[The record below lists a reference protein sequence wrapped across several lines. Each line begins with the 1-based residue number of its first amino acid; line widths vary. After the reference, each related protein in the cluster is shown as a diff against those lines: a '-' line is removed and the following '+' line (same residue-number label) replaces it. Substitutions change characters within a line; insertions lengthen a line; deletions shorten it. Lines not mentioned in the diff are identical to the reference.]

1 MFVNTDNT
9 EIHTLGLFA
18 MTYVITSVLNITFE
32 LSLLKQLLWAQVI
45 FRCIRLSNALCS
57 NQMN

>member
-32 LSLLKQLLWAQVI
+32 LSLLKQLTLGPGYIQGYSAE
-45 FRCIRLSNALCS
+45 
-57 NQMN
+57 

>member
-9 EIHTLGLFA
+9 EIPTLGLFV

-32 LSLLKQLLWAQVI
+32 LSLLKQFLWGPVI
-45 FRCIRLSNALCS
+45 FRGILLSNALCS